1 MLTRRHL
8 RMKAL
13 QALYNYFVSQNSD
26 LAVGERNML
35 KSTERIYELVTWQLA
50 FMVQLARFASKR
62 LDENKKKFYPTEEDL
77 SPNTKFIDNQLI
89 AKLTENKDYLRKVN
103 AYKVNWVDEEDM
115 VRKIFNDIR
124 SSSIYENYMNSG
136 KHSFDEDRSF
146 IATLFLEFVAYQ
158 DFIDYFYE
166 EKNIYW
172 ANDLEIANPLV
183 VKIIKGQRKSDDE
196 YALLPTL
203 YNTTGKEEPDE
214 DKDFMVKLYHKT
226 VLRSDELEEIIKNKA
241 SNWDINRIAIMDM
254 ILLKMALTELME
266 FQSIPTKV
274 TLNEYIELSKYYS
287 TPKSK
292 VFINGI
298 LDKLIVE
305 LKEEKKIVKTGRG
318 LMD

>member
-1 MLTRRHL
+1 
-8 RMKAL
+8 MKAL
-13 QALYNYFVSQNSD
+13 QALYNYFISQNSD

-35 KSTERIYELVTWQLA
+35 KSTERIYELITWQLG
-50 FMVQLARFASKR
+50 FMAHLVKFAAKR
-62 LDENKKKFYPTEEDL
+62 QEENKKKFYPTPDDL
-77 SPNTKFIDNQLI
+77 DPNTKFIDNQLI
-89 AKLTENKDYLRKVN
+89 AKLKENKDYLRKVN
-103 AYKVNWVDEEDM
+103 AYKVNWIDEEDM
-115 VRKIFNDIR
+115 VRKVYNDMR
-124 SSSIYENYMNSG
+124 GSSVYENYMNSG
-136 KHSFDEDRSF
+136 KHSFDEDRSI
-146 IATLFLEFVAYQ
+146 IATLFNEFVAYQ
-158 DFIDYFYE
+158 DSVDYFYE

-183 VKIIKGQRKSDDE
+183 VKIIKGFRKSDDE
-196 YALLPTL
+196 YTLLPTL

-214 DKDFMVKLYHKT
+214 DKDFMVRLYHKT
-226 VLRSDELEEIIKNKA
+226 VLRSNELEEIIKNKA
-241 SNWDINRIAIMDM
+241 SNWDINRIATMDI

>member
-1 MLTRRHL
+1 
-8 RMKAL
+8 MKAL
-13 QALYNYFVSQNSD
+13 QALYNYFISQNSD
-26 LAVGERNML
+26 LVVGERTML
-35 KSTERIYELVTWQLA
+35 KSTERIYELITWQLA
-50 FMVQLARFASKR
+50 FMVNLVKFAAKR
-62 LDENKKKFYPTEEDL
+62 QEENKKKFYPTTDDL
-77 SPNTKFIDNQLI
+77 NPNTKFTDNQLI
-89 AKLTENKDYLRKVN
+89 AKLTQNKDYQRKVN
-103 AYKVNWVDEEDM
+103 AYKVNWVEEDEM
-115 VRKIFNDIR
+115 VRKVYNEMR
-124 SSSIYENYMNSG
+124 STSSFETYMNSG
-136 KHSFDEDRSF
+136 KHSFDEDRSI
-146 IATLFLEFVAYQ
+146 IATLFSELVAYQ

-183 VKIIKGQRKSDDE
+183 IKIIKGIRKNDDE
-196 YALLPTL
+196 FALLPTL

-214 DKDFMVKLYHKT
+214 DKDFMIRLYHKT
-226 VLRSDELEEIIKNKA
+226 VLKSDELENIIKNKA
-241 SNWDINRIAIMDM
+241 NNWELNRIATMDV

-305 LKEEKKIVKTGRG
+305 LKEEKKIIKIGRG

>member
-1 MLTRRHL
+1 
-8 RMKAL
+8 MKAL
-13 QALYNYFVSQNSD
+13 QALYNYFISQNSD

-35 KSTERIYELVTWQLA
+35 KSTERIYELITWQLG
-50 FMVQLARFASKR
+50 FMAHLVKFAVKR
-62 LDENKKKFYPTEEDL
+62 QEENKKKFYPTTDDL
-77 SPNTKFIDNQLI
+77 NPNTKFIDNQLI
-89 AKLTENKDYLRKVN
+89 AKLAENKDYLRKVN
-103 AYKVNWVDEEDM
+103 AYKVNWIDEEDM
-115 VRKIFNDIR
+115 VRKVYNDMR
-124 SSSIYENYMNSG
+124 GSSVYENYMNSG
-136 KHSFDEDRSF
+136 KHSFDEDRSI
-146 IATLFLEFVAYQ
+146 IATLFNEFVAYQ

-183 VKIIKGQRKSDDE
+183 VKIIKGVRKSDDE
-196 YALLPTL
+196 YTLLPTL

-214 DKDFMVKLYHKT
+214 DKDFMVRLFHKT
-226 VLRSDELEEIIKNKA
+226 VLKSNELEEIIKNRA
-241 SNWDINRIAIMDM
+241 SNWEINRIATMDI

>member
-13 QALYNYFVSQNSD
+13 QALYNYFISQNSD

-35 KSTERIYELVTWQLA
+35 KSTERIYELITWQLG
-50 FMVQLARFASKR
+50 FMAHLVKFAAKR
-62 LDENKKKFYPTEEDL
+62 QEENKKKFYPTPDDL
-77 SPNTKFIDNQLI
+77 NPNTKFIENQLI

-103 AYKVNWVDEEDM
+103 AYKVNWIDEEDM
-115 VRKIFNDIR
+115 VRKVYNDIR
-124 SSSIYENYMNSG
+124 GSSIYENYMNSG
-136 KHSFDEDRSF
+136 KHSFDEDRSI
-146 IATLFLEFVAYQ
+146 IAALFNEFVAYQ

-183 VKIIKGQRKSDDE
+183 VKIIKGFRKSDDE
-196 YALLPTL
+196 YTLLPTL

-214 DKDFMVKLYHKT
+214 DKDFMVRLFHKT

-241 SNWDINRIAIMDM
+241 SNWDINRIATMDI
-254 ILLKMALTELME
+254 ILLKMALAELME

-298 LDKLIVE
+298 LDKLIIE

>member
-1 MLTRRHL
+1 
-8 RMKAL
+8 
-13 QALYNYFVSQNSD
+13 
-26 LAVGERNML
+26 
-35 KSTERIYELVTWQLA
+35 
-50 FMVQLARFASKR
+50 
-62 LDENKKKFYPTEEDL
+62 
-77 SPNTKFIDNQLI
+77 
-89 AKLTENKDYLRKVN
+89 
-103 AYKVNWVDEEDM
+103 
-115 VRKIFNDIR
+115 
-124 SSSIYENYMNSG
+124 
-136 KHSFDEDRSF
+136 
-146 IATLFLEFVAYQ
+146 
-158 DFIDYFYE
+158 
-166 EKNIYW
+166 
-172 ANDLEIANPLV
+172 
-183 VKIIKGQRKSDDE
+183 
-196 YALLPTL
+196 
-203 YNTTGKEEPDE
+203 
-214 DKDFMVKLYHKT
+214 MVKLYHKT